1 MQCLKRES
9 TYYQLCRIE
18 KKPTVNYEPSSHEK
32 RENQANFKDCLL
44 KFPKRKKK
52 TRRSLLNRSAEN
64 CQKYGILLTGKS
76 EADLR

>member
-1 MQCLKRES
+1 MHCLKRES

-18 KKPTVNYEPSSHEK
+18 KNPTVNYEPSSHEK
-32 RENQANFKDCLL
+32 RENLANFKDCLL
-44 KFPKRKKK
+44 NFLNEKK